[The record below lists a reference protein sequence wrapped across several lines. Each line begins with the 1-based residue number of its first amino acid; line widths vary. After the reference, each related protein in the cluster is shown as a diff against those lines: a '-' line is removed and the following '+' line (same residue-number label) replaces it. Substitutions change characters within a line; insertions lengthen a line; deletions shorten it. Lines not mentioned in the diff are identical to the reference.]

1 MKLQESISNLK
12 AEKAN
17 KVASRFPCR
26 ILLLHSREDYCD
38 AVSSLKALC
47 DRVVSSDE
55 LFTSADVMP
64 AYDKL
69 LEMIKSNE
77 WVWLPGVSEYLRLF
91 YKSEQRTER
100 FAKLWHSMVDASSTG
115 RIIIPLW
122 NCDSLWYD
130 TSLGLRTDERQ
141 KDFVYSISDHEAT
154 SEQMN
159 ITVFSSAFEEYIN
172 QLNGKYTLIFGLREW
187 YDSMLNETQIPT
199 DYYLL
204 TKQARSVSQT
214 IMGDVTIRPIKT
226 PYEFIRENLQDGFEL
241 KEEACSEEMLGEL
254 FNESLKNSTIR
265 DAILHRF
272 NIVTFD
278 GVGVMAKW
286 ASFSKGKQQLLRLWY
301 QLNPDNSY
309 LCHCFEKYGLEEI
322 EEHILLEIFDVLQF
336 HNEWVAEY
344 QQLIQVLKLKKN
356 ETYFAK
362 LSTIPTYG
370 ERLAFLTGDTREER
384 IYILRM
390 VGQWLKQDAA
400 QVCVSEMLKLRY
412 SLLQAY
418 LGPMPA
424 ELGPVY
430 NEYISEYKAH
440 KLANTL
446 PESDERFF
454 RGIELDSLTFRYSV
468 INQNITD
475 STVMLWIDGLGFEYL
490 SLLLD
495 RLSQNKDGAVVSC
508 ALTQALLPTETE
520 FNEQWKQM
528 KVPYEKLDK
537 LDKLAH
543 KGVVDEP
550 DYYAC
555 IEEQLAFFNKVS
567 DKVNELLKN
576 YQRVIIT
583 GDHGASR
590 LAARFFHARKGL
602 PVFKD
607 ATPLSHGRYCSI
619 KSKPDGVY
627 EDLIEASD
635 LSGQHYL
642 VFTSYNHF
650 SLGGFA
656 TGKDDDNVI
665 YGEVHGG
672 ASPEEMIVPVVVFDS
687 KVNLPLSVKWSDD
700 KSETRLKRKIAK
712 VSLEFSKEIKTLEVR
727 AGAINAETNDTGDGK
742 TWTISFG
749 QIVPG
754 DYNLAIV
761 ADGKLVKIDK
771 PLTVISALGGGGD
784 F

>member
-1 MKLQESISNLK
+1 MKLQESISDLK

-17 KVASRFPCR
+17 KITSRFPCR
-26 ILLLHSREDYCD
+26 ILLLHSREDYCN
-38 AVSSLKALC
+38 AVSSLKTLC
-47 DRVVSSDE
+47 DRAVTSDE
-55 LFTSADVMP
+55 LFSSADVMP

-69 LEMIKSNE
+69 LETIKSDE

-141 KDFVYSISDHEAT
+141 KDFVYTISDHDAT

-172 QLNGKYTLIFGLREW
+172 QLSGKYTLIFGLREW
-187 YDSMLNETQIPT
+187 YDRMLNETQIPT

-214 IMGDVTIRPIKT
+214 MGDVTIRPIKT

-254 FNESLKNSTIR
+254 FDESLKNSTIR

-286 ASFSKGKQQLLRLWY
+286 ASFSKDKQQLLRLWY

-309 LCHCFEKYGLEEI
+309 LCHCFEKYGLEAI

-344 QQLIQVLKLKKN
+344 QQLIQVLNLKKS

-362 LSTIPTYG
+362 LSTIPTYE

-400 QVCVSEMLKLRY
+400 QVCVSETLKLRY
-412 SLLQAY
+412 PLLQAY
-418 LGPMPA
+418 LSSMPA

-454 RGIELDSLTFRYSV
+454 RGIEPNSLPFRYSV
-468 INQNITD
+468 INQSITD

-495 RLSQNKDGAVVSC
+495 QLSQNKDGIVASY

-528 KVPYEKLDK
+528 NVPHEKLDK

-550 DYYAC
+550 DYYTC
-555 IEEQLAFFNKVS
+555 IEEQLSFFTKIS
-567 DKVNELLKN
+567 DKVNELLQN
-576 YQRVIIT
+576 YRRVIIT

-590 LAARFFHARKGL
+590 LAARFFHTRKGL
-602 PVFKD
+602 PAFKD

-627 EDLIEASD
+627 DDLIEASD

-650 SLGGFA
+650 SIGGFA

-687 KVNLPLSVKWSDD
+687 KVSLPLSVKWPDD
-700 KSETRLKRKIAK
+700 KSEARLKRKIAK

-727 AGAINAETNDTGDGK
+727 AGAINAETKDTGDGK
-742 TWTISFG
+742 TWTISFE
-749 QIVPG
+749 QITPG
-754 DYNLAIV
+754 DYSLVIV
-761 ADGKLVKIDK
+761 ADGKLVNIDK

>member
-17 KVASRFPCR
+17 KIASRFPCR
-26 ILLLHSREDYCD
+26 ILLLHSREDYCN
-38 AVSSLKALC
+38 AVSSLKSLC
-47 DRVVSSDE
+47 DRAVSSDE
-55 LFTSADVMP
+55 LFSSADVMP

-69 LEMIKSNE
+69 LEKKEPSE

-100 FAKLWHSMVDASSTG
+100 FAKLWHTMVDASSTG

-130 TSLGLRTDERQ
+130 ISLGLRTDERQ
-141 KDFVYSISDHEAT
+141 KDFVYSISDHEVT

-187 YDSMLNETQIPT
+187 YDRMLNEIQIPK

-204 TKQARSVSQT
+204 TKQARSASQT
-214 IMGDVTIRPIKT
+214 MGDVTIRPIKT

-241 KEEACSEEMLGEL
+241 KEDACSEEMLGEL
-254 FNESLKNSTIR
+254 FEESLRNVSVR
-265 DAILHRF
+265 DAILQRF
-272 NIVTFD
+272 NILKFD
-278 GVGVMAKW
+278 GIAVMAKW
-286 ASFSKGKQQLLRLWY
+286 NSFTRGKQQLLRLWY

-309 LCHCFEKYGLEEI
+309 LCHCFENYGLEKI
-322 EEHILLEIFDVLQF
+322 EEHILLDIFDIMQF
-336 HNEWVAEY
+336 HKEWVAEY
-344 QQLIQVLKLKKN
+344 QQLIQVLNLKKN
-356 ETYFAK
+356 ETYFEK
-362 LSTIPTYG
+362 LSTIPTFE

-390 VGQWLKQDAA
+390 VGQWLRQDAA
-400 QVCVSEMLKLRY
+400 QVCASEMLKSRY
-412 SLLQAY
+412 PLLQAY
-418 LGPMPA
+418 LSLMPA
-424 ELGPVY
+424 KLGTVY

-446 PESDERFF
+446 PDSDERFF
-454 RGIELDSLTFRYSV
+454 RGIEPDSLPFRYAV
-468 INQNITD
+468 INQNVTD
-475 STVMLWIDGLGFEYL
+475 STVMLWIDGLGYEYL
-490 SLLLD
+490 ALLLD
-495 RLSQNKDGAVVSC
+495 RLCQNKNGVVVSC
-508 ALTQALLPTETE
+508 ALTQALLPTETK

-528 KVPYEKLDK
+528 NMPYEKLDK

-550 DYYAC
+550 DYYTC
-555 IEEQLAFFNKVS
+555 IEEQLAFFDKVS
-567 DKVNELLKN
+567 DKVNELLKK

-583 GDHGASR
+583 GDHGTSR
-590 LAARFFHARKGL
+590 LAARFFHTRKGL
-602 PVFKD
+602 PAFKD
-607 ATPLSHGRYCSI
+607 SIPLSHGRYCSI
-619 KSKPDGVY
+619 KSKPDVVY
-627 EDLIEASD
+627 EDLKWVTNS
-635 LSGQHYL
+635 SGQHYL

-656 TGKDDDNVI
+656 AGKDDDNAI

-672 ASPEEMIVPVVVFDS
+672 ASPEEMIVPVVTFDS
-687 KVNLPLSVKWSDD
+687 RISLPLSVKWVDN
-700 KSETRLKRKIAK
+700 KSEAKLKRRIAK
-712 VSLEFSKEIKTLEVR
+712 GMLEFSKEIKTLEVK
-727 AGAINAETNDTGDGK
+727 AGTIDADVCNTGDGK
-742 TWTISFG
+742 TWTISFEK
-749 QIVPG
+749 IAPG
-754 DYNLAIV
+754 DYNLVIV
-761 ADGKLVKIDK
+761 ADGKLVNIDK

>member
-17 KVASRFPCR
+17 KVTSRFPCR

-47 DRVVSSDE
+47 DRAVSSDE
-55 LFTSADVMP
+55 LFSSADVMP
-64 AYDKL
+64 AYDKI

-77 WVWLPGVSEYLRLF
+77 WIWLPGVSEYLRLF

-130 TSLGLRTDERQ
+130 ASLGLRTDERQ

-187 YDSMLNETQIPT
+187 YDRMLNETQIPT

-214 IMGDVTIRPIKT
+214 MGDITIRPIKT

-278 GVGVMAKW
+278 GVAVMAKW

-344 QQLIQVLKLKKN
+344 QQLIQVLNLKKN
-356 ETYFAK
+356 EAYFAK
-362 LSTIPTYG
+362 LSTIPTYE

-390 VGQWLKQDAA
+390 VGQWLKQDAVQA
-400 QVCVSEMLKLRY
+400 CVSEALKLRY
-412 SLLQAY
+412 PLLQAY
-418 LGPMPA
+418 LGLMPV
-424 ELGPVY
+424 ELGTVY

-454 RGIELDSLTFRYSV
+454 RGIEPDSLTFRYSV

-495 RLSQNKDGAVVSC
+495 RLSQNRDGAVVSY

-590 LAARFFHARKGL
+590 LAARFFHTRKGL
-602 PVFKD
+602 PAFKD

-627 EDLIEASD
+627 EDLIEAADS
-635 LSGQHYL
+635 SGQQYL

-687 KVNLPLSVKWSDD
+687 KVSLPLSVKWSDG

>member
-1 MKLQESISNLK
+1 MKLQESISALK
-12 AEKAN
+12 AEKTN
-17 KVASRFPCR
+17 KVTSRFRCR
-26 ILLLHSREDYCD
+26 VLLLHSREDYCD
-38 AVSSLKALC
+38 AVSSLRSLC
-47 DRVVSSDE
+47 DRSVSSDE
-55 LFTSADVMP
+55 LFSSADVMP

-69 LEMIKSNE
+69 IEEIKPNE

-100 FAKLWHSMVDASSTG
+100 FAKLWHTIVDASSTG

-130 TSLGLRTDERQ
+130 TSLGLSTDERQ
-141 KDFVYSISDHEAT
+141 KDFVYSISDYEAV

-172 QLNGKYTLIFGLREW
+172 QLSGKYTLIFGLREW
-187 YDSMLNETQIPT
+187 YDRMLSETQIPT

-204 TKQARSVSQT
+204 TKQARSVSQA
-214 IMGDVTIRPIKT
+214 MGDITIRPIKT
-226 PYEFIRENLQDGFEL
+226 TYEFIRENLQDGFEL
-241 KEEACSEEMLGEL
+241 KEEVCSEEMLSEL
-254 FNESLKNSTIR
+254 FDESLKNSSIR

-278 GVGVMAKW
+278 GVAVMAKW
-286 ASFSKGKQQLLRLWY
+286 SGFSKGKQQLLRLWY
-301 QLNPDNSY
+301 RLNPDNSY
-309 LCHCFEKYGLEEI
+309 LCHCFEKYGLREI
-322 EEHILLEIFDVLQF
+322 EEHILLDIFDVMQF

-344 QQLIQVLKLKKN
+344 QQLIKGLNLKKN
-356 ETYFAK
+356 EIYFEK
-362 LSTIPTYG
+362 LSIIPTYE

-400 QVCVSEMLKLRY
+400 QVCASKTLKLRY
-412 SLLQAY
+412 PLLQAY
-418 LGPMPA
+418 LGLMPD
-424 ELGPVY
+424 ELGSVY

-454 RGIELDSLTFRYSV
+454 RGIEPDSLPFRYSV
-468 INQNITD
+468 INQKITD

-495 RLSQNKDGAVVSC
+495 KLAQSEDGTVVSC
-508 ALTQALLPTETE
+508 TLTQALLPTETE

-528 KVPYEKLDK
+528 SVPYEKLNK

-550 DYYAC
+550 DYYTC
-555 IEEQLAFFNKVS
+555 IEEQIAFFNRVS

-590 LAARFFHARKGL
+590 LAARFFHTRKGL

-619 KSKPDGVY
+619 KTKPVGVY
-627 EDLIEASD
+627 EDLKETTDS
-635 LSGQHYL
+635 SGQHYL

-650 SLGGFA
+650 SLSGFA
-656 TGKDDDNVI
+656 AGKDDDNVI

-687 KVNLPLSVKWSDD
+687 KVSLPLNVKWSYD
-700 KSETRLKRKIAK
+700 KSEAKLKRKVAK
-712 VSLEFSKEIKTLEVR
+712 AAIEFSKEIKTLEVK
-727 AGAINAETNDTGDGK
+727 AGTVEAEVCDTGDGK
-742 TWTISFG
+742 TWTLSFEK
-749 QIVPG
+749 ITPG
-754 DYNLAIV
+754 AYNLIIV
-761 ADGKLVKIDK
+761 ADGKIVNIDK
-771 PLTVISALGGGGD
+771 PLTVIPALGGGGD

>member
-1 MKLQESISNLK
+1 MKLQESISILQ

-17 KVASRFPCR
+17 KVTSRFPCR

-38 AVSSLKALC
+38 AVSSLKSLC
-47 DRVVSSDE
+47 DRSVSSDE
-55 LFTSADVMP
+55 LFSGADVMP

-69 LEMIKSNE
+69 LETTKSDE

-100 FAKLWHSMVDASSTG
+100 FGKLWHTMVDASNTG

-130 TSLGLRTDERQ
+130 TSLGLSTDERQ
-141 KDFVYSISDHEAT
+141 KDFVFSITDHEAV
-154 SEQMN
+154 SERMN

-172 QLNGKYTLIFGLREW
+172 QLSGKYTLIIGLREW
-187 YDSMLNETQIPT
+187 YDRMLNEAQLPT
-199 DYYLL
+199 DYCLL
-204 TKQARSVSQT
+204 TKQTRSVSQL
-214 IMGDVTIRPIKT
+214 MGDIMIRPIKT
-226 PYEFIRENLQDGFEL
+226 TCEFVRENLQDGFEL
-241 KEEACSEEMLGEL
+241 KEEACSEEMLSEL
-254 FNESLKNSTIR
+254 FDESLKNSTIR

-278 GVGVMAKW
+278 GVAVMAKW
-286 ASFSKGKQQLLRLWY
+286 SSFSEGKQQLLRLWY
-301 QLNPDNSY
+301 RLTPDNSY
-309 LCHCFEKYGLEEI
+309 LCHCFEKYGLGGI
-322 EEHILLEIFDVLQF
+322 EEHILLDIFDVMQF

-344 QQLIQVLKLKKN
+344 QQLIQVLNLKKN
-356 ETYFAK
+356 ENYFEK
-362 LSTIPTYG
+362 LSIIPTYE

-400 QVCVSEMLKLRY
+400 QARASKTLKLRY
-412 SLLQAY
+412 PLLQAY
-418 LGPMPA
+418 LGLMPD
-424 ELGPVY
+424 ELGSVY

-454 RGIELDSLTFRYSV
+454 RGIEPDSLPFRYSA
-468 INQNITD
+468 INQKITD

-495 RLSQNKDGAVVSC
+495 KLAQNKDGSVVSC
-508 ALTQALLPTETE
+508 TLTQALLPTETE

-528 KVPYEKLDK
+528 SVPYEKLNK

-567 DKVNELLKN
+567 DKVNELLKK

-583 GDHGASR
+583 GDHGTSR
-590 LAARFFHARKGL
+590 LAARFFHTRKGL

-607 ATPLSHGRYCSI
+607 VTPLSHGRYCSI
-619 KSKPDGVY
+619 KSKPNGVY
-627 EDLIEASD
+627 EDLKETTDS
-635 LSGQHYL
+635 SGQHYL

-650 SLGGFA
+650 SVSGFA
-656 TGKDDDNVI
+656 AGKDDDNVI

-687 KVNLPLSVKWSDD
+687 NVSLSLSVKWSHD
-700 KSETRLKRKIAK
+700 KSEAKLKRKVAK
-712 VSLEFSKEIKTLEVR
+712 AALEFSKEIKTLTVKAGTVEAEVC
-727 AGAINAETNDTGDGK
+727 NTGDGK
-742 TWTISFG
+742 TWTLSLEKIT
-749 QIVPG
+749 PG
-754 DYNLAIV
+754 VYNLIIV
-761 ADGKLVKIDK
+761 ADGKIVNIDK
-771 PLTVISALGGGGD
+771 PLTVIPALGGGGD

>member
-1 MKLQESISNLK
+1 MFIFKN
-12 AEKAN
+12 N
-17 KVASRFPCR
+17 VC
-26 ILLLHSREDYCD
+26 LLY
-38 AVSSLKALC
+38 
-47 DRVVSSDE
+47 
-55 LFTSADVMP
+55 TS
-64 AYDKL
+64 
-69 LEMIKSNE
+69 
-77 WVWLPGVSEYLRLF
+77 VSEYLRLF

-100 FAKLWHSMVDASSTG
+100 FAKLWHTIVDASSTG

-130 TSLGLRTDERQ
+130 TSLGLSTDERQ
-141 KDFVYSISDHEAT
+141 KDFVYSISDYEAV

-172 QLNGKYTLIFGLREW
+172 QLSGKYTLIFGLREW
-187 YDSMLNETQIPT
+187 YDRMLSETQIPT

-204 TKQARSVSQT
+204 TKQARSVSQA
-214 IMGDVTIRPIKT
+214 MGDITIRPIKT
-226 PYEFIRENLQDGFEL
+226 TYEFIRENLQDGFEL
-241 KEEACSEEMLGEL
+241 KEEVCSEEMLSEL
-254 FNESLKNSTIR
+254 FDESLKNSSIR

-278 GVGVMAKW
+278 GVAVMAKW
-286 ASFSKGKQQLLRLWY
+286 SDFSKGKQQLLRLWY
-301 QLNPDNSY
+301 RLNPDNSY
-309 LCHCFEKYGLEEI
+309 LCHCFEKYGLGEI
-322 EEHILLEIFDVLQF
+322 EEHILLDIFDVMQF

-344 QQLIQVLKLKKN
+344 QQLIKVLNLKKN
-356 ETYFAK
+356 ETYFEK
-362 LSTIPTYG
+362 LSIIPTYE

-400 QVCVSEMLKLRY
+400 QVCASKMLKLRY
-412 SLLQAY
+412 PLLQAY
-418 LGPMPA
+418 LGLMPD
-424 ELGPVY
+424 ELGSVY

-454 RGIELDSLTFRYSV
+454 RGIEPDSLPFRYSV
-468 INQNITD
+468 INQKITD

-495 RLSQNKDGAVVSC
+495 KLAQSEDGTVVSC
-508 ALTQALLPTETE
+508 TLTQALLPTETE

-528 KVPYEKLDK
+528 SVPYEKLNK

-550 DYYAC
+550 DYYTC
-555 IEEQLAFFNKVS
+555 IEEQIAFFNRVS
-567 DKVNELLKN
+567 DKANELLKN

-590 LAARFFHARKGL
+590 LAARFFHTRKGL

-619 KSKPDGVY
+619 KTKPVGVY
-627 EDLIEASD
+627 EDLKETTDS
-635 LSGQHYL
+635 SGQHYL

-650 SLGGFA
+650 SLSGFA
-656 TGKDDDNVI
+656 AGKDDDNVI

-687 KVNLPLSVKWSDD
+687 KVSLPLNVKWSYD
-700 KSETRLKRKIAK
+700 KSEAKLKRKVAK
-712 VSLEFSKEIKTLEVR
+712 AAIEFSKEIKTLEVK
-727 AGAINAETNDTGDGK
+727 AGTVEAEVCDTGDGK
-742 TWTISFG
+742 TWTLSFEK
-749 QIVPG
+749 ITPG
-754 DYNLAIV
+754 AYNLIIV
-761 ADGKLVKIDK
+761 ADGKIVNIDK
-771 PLTVISALGGGGD
+771 PLTVIPALGGGGD